1 MPLHSIVLIIH
12 VIAVFV
18 LCSVLCIEGLAL
30 VHLRAASTLS
40 EAHPWIEPVR
50 NLRSFAVGSVLAIQF
65 SGLYLVFRTSSFD
78 QVWPKVAMVALPAL
92 MAPFGNMT
100 ARRMRAIREAFRLR
114 RANNSEMLSML
125 RAPFLKISLG
135 LRIAAFLGIFLLV
148 SVKPGLW
155 GSVSLVRSCLAISL
169 LASVVPWPRRKTVSN
184 QSAKQ
189 GNRSHKMHKSSPT
202 Q

>member
-1 MPLHSIVLIIH
+1 MSLHSIILIIH

-30 VHLRAASTLS
+30 AHMRAASNVS
-40 EAHPWIEPVR
+40 EACPWIEPVR

-78 QVWPKVAMVALPAL
+78 QTWPKVAMFAFPAF

-100 ARRMRAIREAFRLR
+100 AKRMRAIREAFRLQK
-114 RANNSEMLSML
+114 ASNAELLGML

-135 LRIAAFLGIFLLV
+135 IRIAAFLGIFLLV
-148 SVKPGLW
+148 SVKPGFW
-155 GSVSLVRSCLAISL
+155 GSITLVGACLTISL
-169 LASVVPWPRRKTVSN
+169 LASVMPWPRRKAVSS
-184 QSAKQ
+184 QS
-189 GNRSHKMHKSSPT
+189 T
-202 Q
+202 

>member
-1 MPLHSIVLIIH
+1 MDQEQGTMPLHSIVLIIH

-18 LCSVLCIEGLAL
+18 LCSVLRIEGLAL

-50 NLRSFAVGSVLAIQF
+50 NLRSVAVGSVLAIQF

-78 QVWPKVAMVALPAL
+78 QVWPKVAMVAFPVL

-100 ARRMRAIREAFRLR
+100 ARRMRAIREAFRLQK
-114 RANNSEMLSML
+114 ANNSEMLGML

-135 LRIAAFLGIFLLV
+135 IRIAAFLGIFLLV

-155 GSVSLVRSCLAISL
+155 GSVSLVGYCLAISL
-169 LASVVPWPRRKTVSN
+169 LASVVPWPRRKTVSS
-184 QSAKQ
+184 QSA
-189 GNRSHKMHKSSPT
+189 
-202 Q
+202 